1 VKIWIADRL
10 GPEAVHLLAQA
21 GYEVV
26 ERSGL
31 AGGELGAALVGSDA
45 LLVRGATKVTRE
57 VLASANGLRA
67 VARAGSG
74 VDNID
79 LAACREKGIAVF
91 NAPGANAVSVAE
103 HTWALILA
111 LFRRI
116 PEAAASMSAGRWDKA
131 ELGGR
136 EVRGKTLGVIGF
148 GRIGQEMGRIG
159 LAFGCHVLAHD
170 PLVDVADAVAGV
182 NASAL
187 DDLLAASDIVSLHA
201 PLLPETRGLLSAERL
216 ARLKP
221 TAVLVNCARGDLVD
235 EAALEKA
242 LAEKRLAGAGLD
254 VFTSEPPGDRPLFH
268 LPHVIATPH
277 VAASTPEA
285 QKRAGVEA
293 ATAIRD
299 FLSTGRAPGRV
310 A

>member
-1 VKIWIADRL
+1 MKIWIADRL
-10 GPEAVHLLAQA
+10 GPEAALLLTQA

-31 AGGELGAALVGSDA
+31 AGVELGRALAGADA

-57 VLASANGLRA
+57 VLVSANGLRA

-79 LAACREKGIAVF
+79 LDACRERGVAVF

-103 HTWALILA
+103 HAWALILA
-111 LFRRI
+111 LFRHV
-116 PEAAASMSAGRWDKA
+116 PAAAASMAAGRWEKND
-131 ELGGR
+131 LGGR
-136 EVRGKTLGVIGF
+136 EVRGKTLGVVGF
-148 GRIGQEMGRIG
+148 GRVGQEVARLG
-159 LAFGCHVLAHD
+159 LAFGCDVMGQD
-170 PLVDVADAVAGV
+170 PLVDAARAVPGARA
-182 NASAL
+182 ASL

-216 ARLKP
+216 SRMKP
-221 TAVLVNCARGDLVD
+221 GAVLVNCARGALVD
-235 EAALEKA
+235 EAALETA
-242 LAEKRLAGAGLD
+242 LAQGRLAGAGLD
-254 VFTSEPPGDRPLFH
+254 VFQAEPPGDRPLFH
-268 LPHVIATPH
+268 LPNVVATPH

-285 QKRAGVEA
+285 QMRAGIEA
-293 ATAIRD
+293 AAALRD
-299 FLSTGRAPGRV
+299 FLATGTAPGRV

>member
-1 VKIWIADRL
+1 MKIWIADRVGSDAARVL
-10 GPEAVHLLAQA
+10 TQA

-31 AGGELGAALVGSDA
+31 AGDELGRALAGADA

-79 LAACREKGIAVF
+79 LDACREKSVAVF

-103 HTWALILA
+103 HAWALILA
-111 LFRRI
+111 LFRHLPR
-116 PEAAASMSAGRWDKA
+116 AATSMAAGRWEKN

-136 EVRGKTLGVIGF
+136 EVRGKTLGVVGF
-148 GRIGQEMGRIG
+148 GRIGQEVARLG
-159 LAFGCHVLAHD
+159 LAFGCDVVGHD
-170 PLVDVADAVAGV
+170 PLVDAALAVPGARA
-182 NASAL
+182 ASL

-201 PLLPETRGLLSAERL
+201 PLVPETRGLVSAERL
-216 ARLKP
+216 RRMKP
-221 TAVLVNCARGDLVD
+221 GAVLVNCARGALVD
-235 EAALEKA
+235 ETALETA
-242 LAEKRLAGAGLD
+242 LREGRLAGAGLD
-254 VFTSEPPGDRPLFH
+254 VFQTEPPGDRPLLK
-268 LPHVIATPH
+268 LPNVVATPH

-285 QKRAGVEA
+285 QTRAGIEA
-293 ATAIRD
+293 ASALRD
-299 FLSTGRAPGRV
+299 FLATGTAPGRV

>member
-10 GPEAVHLLAQA
+10 GPEAVQVLAEA
-21 GYEVV
+21 GHEVI

-31 AGGELGAALVGSDA
+31 SGDELGKALAGTDA

-79 LAACREKGIAVF
+79 LPACREKGVAVF

-103 HTWALILA
+103 HTWALLLA

-116 PEAAASMSAGRWDKA
+116 PEAASSMAQGRWEKA
-131 ELGGR
+131 TLGGR
-136 EVRGKTLGVIGF
+136 EVRGKTLGVVGF
-148 GRIGQEMGRIG
+148 GRIGQEVGRIG
-159 LAFGCHVLAHD
+159 LAFGCKVLAHD
-170 PLVDVADAVAGV
+170 PLIDVEDAVVGV
-182 NASAL
+182 SASGL
-187 DDLLAASDIVSLHA
+187 DDLLAQSDIVSLHA
-201 PLLPETRGLLSAERL
+201 PLVPQTRGLLSAERL
-216 ARLKP
+216 AKLKP
-221 TAVLVNCARGDLVD
+221 TAVLLNCARGDLVD
-235 EAALEKA
+235 EGALEQA
-242 LAEKRLAGAGLD
+242 LAGGRLAGAGLD
-254 VFTSEPPGDRPLFH
+254 VFMVEPPGDKPLFR
-268 LPHVIATPH
+268 LPNVVATPH

-299 FLSTGRAPGRV
+299 FLATGLAPGRV